1 MTAFQVLVRLN
12 VLTVILAYTMNTD
25 YLSYYFAPLVSMW
38 YMIIYVTLA
47 AGSRF
52 NDRTPILIGKISLSA
67 TFVTLF
73 FYQLWPL
80 ENLFEVLARV
90 FKIQWSA
97 SEWAF
102 RVKLDLWIV
111 YVGMFAA
118 VAVLKIQELHL
129 TDSPRWPTAVK
140 ATTGASALAMLWF
153 FIFELN
159 QQSKFTYNF
168 WHPYI
173 SFLPVLAFAVLR
185 NANAMLRSVNSQFF
199 AFIGRCSLETFI
211 IQYHLWLAADT
222 KGVLLVLP
230 GTKWRPL
237 NFIITSVMFV
247 YLSNQVAH
255 ATGALVTTICGK
267 KPKPAALPVATSEM
281 METPASANQDA
292 SANSTQSRRWV
303 DRLADGPVSPPRR
316 PSFSKLWQKPAEVN
330 YMTRLAIIGGVM
342 WTLNVLWPKA

>member
-1 MTAFQVLVRLN
+1 
-12 VLTVILAYTMNTD
+12 
-25 YLSYYFAPLVSMW
+25 MW

-52 NDRTPILIGKISLSA
+52 NDRTPFLVGKFLLSA

-73 FYQLWPL
+73 FHQLWPL
-80 ENLFEVLARV
+80 ENLFEVLARI
-90 FKIQWSA
+90 FKIKWSA
-97 SEWAF
+97 KEWAF

-118 VAVLKIQELHL
+118 LAVLKIQELHL
-129 TDSPRWPTAVK
+129 TDSPRWPMAVK
-140 ATTGASALAMLWF
+140 TVIGASALIMLWF
-153 FIFELN
+153 FVFELN
-159 QQSKFTYNF
+159 QESKFTYNF

-173 SFLPVLAFAVLR
+173 SFLPVLAFPVLR
-185 NANAMLRSVNSQFF
+185 NANPTLRSVNSEFF

-247 YLSNQVAH
+247 YLSNLVAH
-255 ATGALVTTICGK
+255 ATGALVMTLCGQQ
-267 KPKPAALPVATSEM
+267 PKSTVATSEM
-281 METPASANQDA
+281 TEISSPTSHIPTNSNQP
-292 SANSTQSRRWV
+292 RRWV
-303 DRLADGPVSPPRR
+303 DRLADGPISSPRR
-316 PSFSKLWQKPAEVN
+316 PPFPKLWQKPTEVN
-330 YMTRLAIIGGVM
+330 YMTRLAFIGGIM
-342 WTLNVLWPKA
+342 WTLNLLWPKA